1 MRESKIEQHLV
12 KRVHSFGGRCKKW
25 VSPGNNGVPDRIV
38 FLFGH
43 IFFIETKASTTKKLR
58 PTQSVQRRDL
68 EAQGQF
74 VNVLN
79 TIELIDAWIDM
90 QVRALKQQAVPLYL
104 SKKVI
109 DEVLDNI
116 VNYPRKNAIITN
128 IQEPTGWWEE

>member
-12 KRVHSFGGRCKKW
+12 KRVQDFGGRCKKW

-79 TIELIDAWIDM
+79 TIELIDEWISM
-90 QVRALKQQAVPLYL
+90 QVRALKHQTVPLYL
-104 SKKVI
+104 SMKEI
-109 DEVLDNI
+109 DEILNNI